1 MIEEL
6 ALSRAIEIAD
16 MDQVRLAFS
25 GLPLD
30 QRLRAL
36 AECTILLDGPQIAI
50 FKAKWLGDF
59 EAVILDID
67 DNHTVFQWEALDH
80 LFGKLDARSV
90 SLASQSREAGTRF
103 RAIFVGYKFG
113 SVCCT
118 WDLRREEYV
127 KAERPVRTEER
138 VEVPRPLN
146 GQERKA
152 ARKLL
157 QAEAR

>member
-16 MDQVRLAFS
+16 MDQVRSALA

-36 AECTILLDGPQIAI
+36 AECTILIDGPELAV
-50 FKAKWLGDF
+50 FKAKWLGDY
-59 EAVILDID
+59 ESVVLNID
-67 DNHTVFQWEALDH
+67 DTNSDFPWQALDH
-80 LFGKLDARSV
+80 LFGKLEARSV
-90 SLASQSREAGTRF
+90 SLASQSRDAGDKF

-118 WDLRREEYV
+118 WDLRREEYL
-127 KAERPVRTEER
+127 KAVRPARDDR
-138 VEVPRPLN
+138 VVQIPPPLSSK
-146 GQERKA
+146 ERKA
-152 ARKLL
+152 IKAAMR
-157 QAEAR
+157 

>member
-6 ALSRAIEIAD
+6 ALLRAIEIAD
-16 MDQVRLAFS
+16 MDQVRSALA

-36 AECTILLDGPQIAI
+36 AECTILIDGPQIAI

-80 LFGKLDARSV
+80 LFNKLEARSV
-90 SLASQSREAGTRF
+90 SLASQSRDAGTRF
-103 RAIFVGYKFG
+103 RAVFLGFKFG
-113 SVCCT
+113 SVCCDWKLEAT
-118 WDLRREEYV
+118 EYA
-127 KAERPVRTEER
+127 KAV
-138 VEVPRPLN
+138 
-146 GQERKA
+146 
-152 ARKLL
+152 
-157 QAEAR
+157 

>member
-16 MDQVRLAFS
+16 MDQVRSALA

-36 AECTILLDGPQIAI
+36 AECTILIDGPQIAI
-50 FKAKWLGDF
+50 FKARWLGDF

-80 LFGKLDARSV
+80 LFSKLEARSV
-90 SLASQSREAGTRF
+90 SLASQSREAGDRF

-113 SVCCT
+113 TVCCE
-118 WDLRREEYV
+118 WRLERDEYLRAV
-127 KAERPVRTEER
+127 RPVRDDR
-138 VEVPRPLN
+138 VVQIPPPLSSK
-146 GQERKA
+146 ERKA
-152 ARKLL
+152 IKAAMR
-157 QAEAR
+157 